1 MEKLRLRDS
10 LVVGCPCAVRCEAE
24 ESCRSHA
31 APSPSLAIALCKQ
44 KVKGFATA
52 KADHP
57 DSNTVEHSGTDTTLL
72 TVP

>member
-24 ESCRSHA
+24 ESGRSHA
-31 APSPSLAIALCKQ
+31 APSPSLGIALCKQ

-52 KADHP
+52 KADHL
-57 DSNTVEHSGTDTTLL
+57 DSNSVEHSTDTTLF